1 MKIDSKKETKEMKI
15 QAVNTRV
22 RKSNFELLR
31 IVAMIMIIAHHFAT
45 HGIQHDLEGSA
56 AYVLWRDGSVL
67 NKIVDCLYAPG
78 GRIGVGIFFMLTG
91 YFLINK
97 HSFSIKKI
105 VLESMFYGI
114 FNSVIYVILLCI
126 GMYPMPNGSKVNSI
140 LIPITLAIFNPVTG
154 DVWWFVSAYVLL
166 VFLLP
171 FLNNL
176 LNSFTKEGYIIFLA
190 VFWIIVY
197 SIGALGTPYFYI
209 ITGILFYSIGGFL
222 RLFGRKTEP
231 ERRILFIALFIAFW
245 VIDAYCIYLNTS
257 NISIYSRIKYLL
269 IAQTQISICWP
280 VCAISLFKLF
290 ESIDIRSNELIN
302 KIASTT
308 FGIYLIH
315 DFGPFRYFIWDKIFR
330 VDVLYTKQLF
340 SFYAF
345 LVVIIIF
352 IVCSVIDMMRQLI
365 FEPKMI
371 CISTFLMN
379 RFKKIYLRR

>member
-1 MKIDSKKETKEMKI
+1 MKI

-31 IVAMIMIIAHHFAT
+31 IVAMLMIIAHHFAT

-56 AYVLWRDGSVL
+56 AYVLWRNGSVV

-166 VFLLP
+166 VLLLP

-176 LNSFTKEGYIIFLA
+176 LNSFTRKGYVIFLA

-222 RLFGRKTEP
+222 RLFGRKKKSEKK
-231 ERRILFIALFIAFW
+231 IFLIILFIAFW

-315 DFGPFRYFIWDKIFR
+315 EFGPFRSLIWYKILN
-330 VDVLYTKQLF
+330 VDLLYANRLF
-340 SFYAF
+340 PLFAF
-345 LVVIIIF
+345 LVVLIVF
-352 IVCSVIDMMRQLI
+352 ILCSIIDMIRQLI
-365 FEPKMI
+365 FEPKMLQLANSLI
-371 CISTFLMN
+371 D
-379 RFKKIYLRR
+379 RFKRKYMR